1 MCLGCA
7 CPGAPAQCVRAT
19 FERALPGRVLR
30 SRARTHVLA
39 VAASRS
45 VSASKRYY
53 YFRPGVAMASRE
65 VFESHATTRDGRRPN
80 RELRAHAAAASGSA
94 RCGSRRAP
102 RRSAPR
108 AAEPLGCSAA
118 RASAREPGPQT
129 RARWRRS
136 HPIHFASAVRAGSAG
151 SPALATRLRRRAQ
164 TRRIAWPI
172 ARRNGSRAPPP
183 HTRRPTRIRR
193 RCCAKQGRE
202 GDGESGGVCG
212 VGGGGGGSR
221 PVASTIDRCDGMG
234 RRDAASG
241 GARRPPRPPLA
252 AEPRECRANRRAPQ
266 KKKKLGRAA
275 PRCGARACPIPSPSA
290 RRTCVRPT
298 QPAAGRTSERFLM
311 RGRSVARGDGTPRG
325 GGGASGV
332 PAPPQRARVR
342 FAPAGVFFVFPW

>member
-19 FERALPGRVLR
+19 FERALPVGVLR
-30 SRARTHVLA
+30 SRARTHVQA

-80 RELRAHAAAASGSA
+80 RELRARAAAASGSA
-94 RCGSRRAP
+94 RCGSRHAP

-108 AAEPLGCSAA
+108 AAEPLGCSVA
-118 RASAREPGPQT
+118 RASAREPGAANACPLASPPSHPLCKRRACGERRVPRPRHPPPET
-129 RARWRRS
+129 RARAPHRMAYCTTQRQPGSSSSYSTSDSDSSSLLREAGQGGRWGKWWCGWGGWGGVRGSWRQRS
-136 HPIHFASAVRAGSAG
+136 IDAMTWVGATRPAAWHGARCGRHSPRSCGSA
-151 SPALATRLRRRAQ
+151 
-164 TRRIAWPI
+164 
-172 ARRNGSRAPPP
+172 ARTDAP
-183 HTRRPTRIRR
+183 H
-193 RCCAKQGRE
+193 K
-202 GDGESGGVCG
+202 
-212 VGGGGGGSR
+212 
-221 PVASTIDRCDGMG
+221 
-234 RRDAASG
+234 
-241 GARRPPRPPLA
+241 
-252 AEPRECRANRRAPQ
+252 

-290 RRTCVRPT
+290 RRTSVRPT
-298 QPAAGRTSERFLM
+298 QPAAGRTSERFLL
-311 RGRSVARGDGTPRG
+311 RGRSVARGGGTPRG
-325 GGGASGV
+325 GRGASGV